1 MDTLLRY
8 FDMLCLIPKA
18 PNSISTPEILN
29 QLQKMDYDVDLRTVQ
44 RDLVKISVAP
54 LFPIA
59 STENTKPIRWFW
71 ADNVKHTQFPLMSTD
86 EALTFK
92 LAEMFLEPLLP
103 PSVRSRLS
111 GYFELAD
118 RRLQESKF
126 GHWAEKVGVVPNNL
140 PLLSPE
146 IQPSVLGVVYEALLK
161 NQRIRAT
168 YHAVHNFEKV
178 YDINPLGLVFRHNVI
193 YLVATL
199 FEYIDIKQLALHRF
213 KSAELIDRIVNVP
226 EGFALD
232 DYIAEGRFNYPV
244 NNNLED
250 ISLKLKVSPFIKQML
265 QETPLGYKQ
274 KITEIDEQHY
284 LIEVIIDNTKQLH
297 RWLRSL
303 GSLVEVLEPADL
315 RAEFA
320 TEISRLSKMYQ

>member
-1 MDTLLRY
+1 LGR
-8 FDMLCLIPKA
+8 K
-18 PNSISTPEILN
+18 
-29 QLQKMDYDVDLRTVQ
+29 
-44 RDLVKISVAP
+44 
-54 LFPIA
+54 
-59 STENTKPIRWFW
+59 
-71 ADNVKHTQFPLMSTD
+71 
-86 EALTFK
+86 
-92 LAEMFLEPLLP
+92 
-103 PSVRSRLS
+103 
-111 GYFELAD
+111 G
-118 RRLQESKF
+118 RR
-126 GHWAEKVGVVPNNL
+126 
-140 PLLSPE
+140 LLSPE

-250 ISLKLKVSPFIKQML
+250 IKVSPFIKQML